1 MGRHWVP
8 FEQGVGRRVALRI
21 RRHPQEEPRI
31 GLHWR
36 ALLRRTHPGGRRRLQ
51 EGTESGKKRALTRLR
66 DSRITQP
73 RKNLFA
79 VQWRPF
85 LKIQTH

>member
-21 RRHPQEEPRI
+21 RGHPQEEPRT

-51 EGTESGKKRALTRLR
+51 EGTESGKKKALPSRLR
-66 DSRITQP
+66 DSRP
-73 RKNLFA
+73 EAGSRNLGKT
-79 VQWRPF
+79 F
-85 LKIQTH
+85 LRGDGGHI